1 MIGAVLPRKVGA
13 DIMSKQQRHPST
25 GGILDDLVSTSDASL
40 WVACVDDPFS
50 ILRANS
56 ARPLPALPDAAA
68 ESTDVLALLSR
79 EAAAVLRNPEHAM
92 ANWDLASPKGELVQ
106 PAGHTDD
113 PMATGA
119 SAKDASLLDLL
130 AGPARIESLI
140 GGPDCLDGPLFAAPA
155 IPDVLQLF
163 AGDIPIPERRGI
175 TPPLTKREHHLV
187 SMDSAYHPA
196 PAQPQD
202 PYSHDD

>member
-1 MIGAVLPRKVGA
+1 
-13 DIMSKQQRHPST
+13 MSNQQHHLST
-25 GGILDDLVSTSDASL
+25 GGILDDLVPASEAPL
-40 WVACVDDPFS
+40 GGAGADDLFS

-56 ARPLPALPDAAA
+56 AAPVPALPDAAA

-79 EAAAVLRNPEHAM
+79 EAAAVLRNPELAK
-92 ANWDLASPKGELVQ
+92 ANWHLASPKGELVQ

-113 PMATGA
+113 PMAAGA
-119 SAKDASLLDLL
+119 SAKDANLLDLL

-140 GGPDCLDGPLFAAPA
+140 GGPDSLVAPLFAAPA
-155 IPDVLQLF
+155 MPDVLHLF

-175 TPPLTKREHHLV
+175 TAALTKREHHLV

-196 PAQPQD
+196 PAQPQE
-202 PYSHDD
+202 PNSHDN